1 MHPENR
7 PPYEVLLAQLGR
19 FEFQRKYPN
28 GVPGATNVTPAAGAW
43 DALRRPLQIP
53 ALAPGAPCPASPAA
67 TVAAAFG
74 PALGPGPVYP
84 IYGADDLFTGGQAP
98 FPAPWL
104 GRKVLW
110 IAAPAYTG
118 PVLVRG
124 RQLDGKDEV
133 RFGTGPAPG
142 VELQLDTATNNGSA
156 PPWRDWPSYTRVRAP
171 GCYAYQVDGSGFS
184 TVIVFPARVAP
195 GS

>member
-1 MHPENR
+1 MPHRLR
-7 PPYEVLLAQLGR
+7 PWLILIAIAVPVVAAAFVVTRTPLA
-19 FEFQRKYPN
+19 PS
-28 GVPGATNVTPAAGAW
+28 ATPAPHPW

-53 ALAPGAPCPASPAA
+53 ALTPGAPCPVSPAA

-74 PALGPGPVYP
+74 PALGSGPVYP
-84 IYGADDLFTGGQAP
+84 IYGTDGLFAGGQEI

-110 IAAPAYTG
+110 IAAPGYTG

-124 RQLDGKDEV
+124 RQLDGPDEV
-133 RFGTGPAPG
+133 RFGTGPVPVA
-142 VELQLDTATNNGSA
+142 ELQLDTAGGSGSA
-156 PPWRDWPSYTRVRAP
+156 PPWRDWPGYTRVRAP
-171 GCYAYQVDGSGFS
+171 GCYAYQVDGTSFS
-184 TVIVFPARVAP
+184 TVIVFQARVAP

>member
-1 MHPENR
+1 MI
-7 PPYEVLLAQLGR
+7 LIAIA
-19 FEFQRKYPN
+19 
-28 GVPGATNVTPAAGAW
+28 VPVAAGFVMVRASLAPPATPPPDPW

-53 ALAPGAPCPASPAA
+53 ALPPGAPCPVSPAA
-67 TVAAAFG
+67 TLAKAIG

-84 IYGADDLFTGGQAP
+84 IYGADGVFAGGRAL

-110 IAAPAYTG
+110 IAGPTYTG

-133 RFGTGPAPG
+133 RFGAGLAP
-142 VELQLDTATNNGSA
+142 VAELQLDTATSSGSA
-156 PPWRDWPSYTRVRAP
+156 APWRDWPGYTRVRAP
-171 GCYAYQVDGSGFS
+171 GCYAYQVDGSNFS
-184 TVIVFPARVAP
+184 IVIVFQARVAP
-195 GS
+195 DS